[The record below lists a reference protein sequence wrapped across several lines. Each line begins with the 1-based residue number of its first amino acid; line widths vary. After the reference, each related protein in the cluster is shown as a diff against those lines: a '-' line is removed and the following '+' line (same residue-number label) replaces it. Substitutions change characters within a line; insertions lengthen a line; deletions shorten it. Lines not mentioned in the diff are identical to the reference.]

1 MKSAAHP
8 VRHHHQQ
15 DPNEPPPVYSHYEP
29 PLTDVDI
36 QRESDVASSPRK
48 QQIIISEP
56 AVSSRELHPPR
67 SKIVF
72 EGFAFEL

>member
-8 VRHHHQQ
+8 IRQQHLNQ
-15 DPNEPPPVYSHYEP
+15 DPPLVYSHYEP

-36 QRESDVASSPRK
+36 QKQSDAVSTRK
-48 QQIIISEP
+48 QQIIINEP